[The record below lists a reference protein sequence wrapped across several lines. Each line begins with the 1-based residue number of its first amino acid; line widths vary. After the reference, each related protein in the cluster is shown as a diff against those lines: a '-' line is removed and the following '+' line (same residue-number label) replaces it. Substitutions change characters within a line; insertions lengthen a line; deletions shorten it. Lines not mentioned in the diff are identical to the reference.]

1 MNKTEKTGKGKFAA
15 FFTKEIDYAK
25 ERKFF
30 KVVLAMPK
38 IASIAVFALFFIWA
52 IVDTAAFH
60 YSYGGGLFSKKTEY
74 WGVMRLENGFVN
86 WLIWFLIG
94 AVLAAVV
101 YFALRAAYCYKA
113 LVIANLEQLSG
124 IQKEEAPAAQA
135 EQTAGPDLSAE

>member
-1 MNKTEKTGKGKFAA
+1 MNKTEKTGQGKLAA

-30 KVVLAMPK
+30 KVMLALPK
-38 IASIAVFALFFIWA
+38 VASIAVFALFFIWA
-52 IVDTAAFH
+52 IVDTSVFV
-60 YSYGGGLFSKKTEY
+60 YGSGRYKR
-74 WGVMRLENGFVN
+74 WGVMRMENGFVN

-94 AVLAAVV
+94 AVLAAAV

-135 EQTAGPDLSAE
+135 EQTEGPDLSAE

>member
-1 MNKTEKTGKGKFAA
+1 MNKTEKTGQGKLAA

-30 KVVLAMPK
+30 KVMLAMPK
-38 IASIAVFALFFIWA
+38 IASIAIFALFFIWA
-52 IVDTAAFH
+52 IVDTVVFH

-74 WGVMRLENGFVN
+74 WGVMRMENGFVN

-113 LVIANLEQLSG
+113 LVIANLEQIRQG
-124 IQKEEAPAAQA
+124 TEEAFVKEA
-135 EQTAGPDLSAE
+135 EEQPTSEQ